1 MPPEKT
7 PFANFEERYAALN
20 PEQRQAVDTLV
31 GPVMVIAGP
40 GTGKTEVLTM
50 RIANILRGGGASG
63 GRTAPPPEKILALTF
78 TESGAVSM
86 RKRLTELIGAD
97 AYRVE
102 ISTFHGFANRI
113 IRDYPD
119 YFPTIIGANSITEI
133 EQVSILRRLL
143 DDLPLK
149 DLRPFGDRYYH
160 LRAILAAINELKQQG
175 VAPAL
180 FSAIASDAKKDFY
193 ANPDLINQSG
203 KYEGKMKGKY
213 VTAAKQAERNVE
225 LATIYEEYQK
235 ALAAGRQYDYSDM
248 IMYVALALEN
258 DAELTQVLQGTYE
271 YFLVDEH
278 QDTNDAQ
285 NKIIELIAGGGGTT
299 GVGADRPNL
308 FVVGDEKQAI
318 YRFQGASLE
327 NFHYFRDH
335 YKDVVLIT
343 LRNNYRSTQAILDA
357 AQGVSPREAALVAR
371 AGHDEVPAHLAQLSS
386 PAVEY
391 YFIAQKIKELI
402 SGAGGAA
409 PVKAEE
415 IAVLYHNN
423 KDVVP
428 LAAMLEKQGVLFN
441 IESNQD
447 VLGDEEIKK
456 LVRVLRTVQH
466 FGNDV
471 WLAEA
476 LHVDFLGIPPI
487 DVYRLSSYAFKERR
501 KMYEV
506 MQYPAGLE
514 AAGVS
519 EAARVAYQ
527 KLFQHLSEWRRAAK
541 NRGAGEAF
549 EKIVYESGFIQAVL
563 NHPTATEKL
572 AKLHALFD
580 LLKSFIERQKN
591 YTLDDFFGYLDLM
604 EEHDIAI
611 RGRDIVRLPGRVR
624 LMTAHGSKGLEFD
637 YVFIMSAVDRKWGGR
652 SRKESIKLPTK
663 IYRGVAGAA
672 AMAGADIGVSASED
686 ETSDD
691 ADERNVFYVALTRAR
706 KEVFVTM
713 ARVDQSAKEQLPT
726 QFIAE
731 LKEDILQPLDATSYE
746 NDFAEHRI
754 AIEFEPAHL
763 NDVKVPELED
773 KEFLNA
779 LFRVQGISV
788 TALNN
793 YLECPWAYFYRNLVR
808 IPEAPNKHLS
818 FGNAVHAALKS
829 YFDALSGGGA
839 GAGADGAPGVDRG
852 RAYLVQRFEESL
864 AHEPIKESEYEE
876 ALEKGRRALPIFY
889 DTYHTAWS
897 PRALNEARID
907 ALPLEDGTLIN
918 GKLDRIEFLDGENV
932 RVVDYKTGKPKSRN
946 DIEGLTASSDGD
958 YKRQLVFYKL
968 LLDKEGKRDM
978 KDGVIQFIEPDDRGK
993 MHREEF
999 EITPGEVKVLEKLV
1013 MDVAREILDL
1023 SFWDKGCHEPDCKYC
1038 ALRKGMK

>member
-1 MPPEKT
+1 MPVTEPSS
-7 PFANFEERYAALN
+7 NFESRYKALN
-20 PEQRQAVDTLV
+20 PEQRQAVNTLE

-50 RIANILRGGGASG
+50 RIANILRSG
-63 GRTAPPPEKILALTF
+63 HVAPEKILALTF
-78 TESGAVSM
+78 TESGVVSM
-86 RKRLTELIGAD
+86 RRRLVELIGAD

-102 ISTFHGFANRI
+102 VSTFHGFANRI

-133 EQVSILRRLL
+133 EQVSILRHII
-143 DDLPLK
+143 DTVPLQ

-160 LRAILAAINELKQQG
+160 LRSILGAINELKQQG
-175 VAPAL
+175 VSPEL
-180 FSAIASDAKKDFY
+180 FSTIVADAKKEFY
-193 ANPDLINQSG
+193 ENPDLINQSG

-213 VTAAKQAERNVE
+213 ATAAKQTERNVE
-225 LATIYEEYQK
+225 LAAIYAEYQK
-235 ALAAGRQYDYSDM
+235 ALAAARQYDYSDM
-248 IMYVALALEN
+248 IMYVALALEH
-258 DAELTQVLQGTYE
+258 DDELTQVLQHTYE

-285 NKIIELIAGGGGTT
+285 NKIIEFIAG
-299 GVGADRPNL
+299 ANDRPNL

-335 YKDVVLIT
+335 YKDVVLIA

-357 AQGVSPREAALVAR
+357 AQAISPREAALVAK
-371 AGHDEVPAHLAQLSS
+371 AGHAEVAAHLAVLSA
-386 PAVEY
+386 PVVEY
-391 YFIAQKIKELI
+391 YFIARKIKELI
-402 SGAGGAA
+402 EGTDGKP
-409 PVKAEE
+409 PVAAEE

-423 KDVVP
+423 KDVAP
-428 LAAMLEKQGVLFN
+428 LAAMFEKQGVLFT

-456 LVRVLRTVQH
+456 LVRLLRAVQH

-487 DVYRLSSYAFKERR
+487 DVYRLSSYAFRERR

-506 MQYPAGLE
+506 MQYPVGLD

-519 EAARVAYQ
+519 DASKVAFQ
-527 KLFQHLSEWRRAAK
+527 ALFSHLSEWRRAAK
-541 NRGAGEAF
+541 NKGAGEAF
-549 EKIVYESGFIQAVL
+549 EKIVYESGFIHAVL
-563 NHPTATEKL
+563 NHPSATDKL

-591 YTLDDFFGYLDLM
+591 YTLDDFFQYLDLM
-604 EEHDIAI
+604 EEHDISI
-611 RGRDIVRLPGRVR
+611 RGKDAVRLPGRVR

-637 YVFIMSAVDRKWGGR
+637 YVFIMNAVDRKWG
-652 SRKESIKLPTK
+652 SRTHKESIKLPTK
-663 IYRGVAGAA
+663 IYRGAKKIAPAG
-672 AMAGADIGVSASED
+672 GDEED
-686 ETSDD
+686 EASDN
-691 ADERNVFYVALTRAR
+691 ADERNLFYVALTRAR
-706 KEVFVTM
+706 KEIFVTM
-713 ARVDQSAKEQLPT
+713 AKVDQGAKEQLPT
-726 QFIAE
+726 QFIAAI
-731 LKEDILQPLDATSYE
+731 KNDILKSQDVTLYE
-746 NDFAEHRI
+746 KDFAEHRPE
-754 AIEFEPAHL
+754 IEFAPAHL
-763 NDVKVPELED
+763 KDPKVPELED
-773 KEFLNA
+773 KEFLNG
-779 LFRVQGISV
+779 LFRAQGISV

-808 IPEAPNKHLS
+808 IPEAPNKNLS

-829 YFDALSGGGA
+829 YFDALS
-839 GAGADGAPGVDRG
+839 DGEDKGK
-852 RAYLVQRFEESL
+852 AYLVQRFEESL

-889 DTYHTAWS
+889 DTYRATWS
-897 PRALNEARID
+897 AQALNEARIEPI
-907 ALPLEDGTLIN
+907 PLEDGTLIN
-918 GKLDRIEFLDGENV
+918 GKLDRIEFLGAASDERDTV
-932 RVVDYKTGKPKSRN
+932 RVVDYKTGKPKTRN
-946 DIEGLTASSDGD
+946 DIEGNTQSSDGN

-978 KDGVIQFIEPDDRGK
+978 KDGVIQFIEPDDKGK

-1023 SFWDKGCHEPDCKYC
+1023 SFWNKGCHEPDCKYC
-1038 ALRKGMK
+1038 ELRKGMR